1 MEYTWLMNEMLKEF
15 ANVKH
20 LCANASNIQSILPS
34 IVNKLFW
41 YHGLEQR
48 IKVPMEKFSY
58 LYPNLLQGDL
68 GYNLRETYKNTIEY
82 VEKLEIIYF
91 LKCNNLLIF

>member
-1 MEYTWLMNEMLKEF
+1 MNEMLKEF
-15 ANVKH
+15 GNIKKLANSTEE
-20 LCANASNIQSILPS
+20 LQTAMPN

-48 IKVPMEKFSY
+48 IKVPMEKFSH

-68 GYNLRETYKNTIEY
+68 GYNLRETYKSTLDMIEKF
-82 VEKLEIIYF
+82 VLIIY
-91 LKCNNLLIF
+91 LKVF

>member
-1 MEYTWLMNEMLKEF
+1 MEYVWLMNEMLKEF
-15 ANVKH
+15 ANVKQ
-20 LCANASNIQSILPS
+20 LANTADTVQSIMPS

-48 IKVPMEKFSY
+48 IKVPMEKFSH

-68 GYNLRETYKNTIEY
+68 GYNLRETYKSTIELI
-82 VEKLEIIYF
+82 EK
-91 LKCNNLLIF
+91 